1 MGKKAKIGKQRKDKF
16 YQLAKETGYRSR
28 AAFKLIHLNR
38 KYEFLQKSRV
48 CVDLCAAPGGW
59 MQVARENMPVS
70 SIVIGVDLFP
80 IKPIA
85 GCISLVEDIT
95 TDKCRTA
102 ISKEL
107 KTWKAD
113 VVLHDGAPNVG
124 KNWLFDAFQQVSLTL
139 SAIKLATQL
148 LRSGGWFVTKI
159 FRSKDYQAI
168 IWVLKQLFKKV
179 YATKPPASRSESAE
193 IFVVCQFYVAPD
205 KLDAKFFDPKYVFS
219 ELDIEPSNK
228 LNVFHPERK
237 KKTKPHGYPEN
248 DYTLYHKLSVSDFI
262 AHPNGIT
269 ALQTISEI
277 VFDDEKITNHP
288 LTTKEIV
295 ECCKD
300 IKVLGR
306 KDLRK
311 LLAWWKELNNEFH
324 VNIKNTDEVKSDET
338 NIIETTT
345 EENADDNEDK
355 EEALIDEEISR
366 LKAEEAKELKRKKKK
381 ALKERIKLNERLNLK
396 MVHKGD
402 EGPKLESDDMFT
414 LKQIKTHEMLSNV
427 TDQAPDYVAE
437 SDVES
442 DDEAGLKSNK
452 IHYEKDK
459 GQLSS
464 SGTHYKDDYDSESNN
479 SDEDHSD
486 SDTSGLGLSDSDEDE
501 DDKKFIGKNKTMKT
515 NKINGESGNNPL
527 ITDLDDRDKKTKKI
541 HKAELWF
548 EKDIFKNLENENDEE
563 YELDNMTKIIKD
575 KGGYIIGSE
584 NKSESNVKM
593 ENNKRN
599 TKTTKE
605 DDESSLDS
613 DYDMNE
619 FENSSKN
626 SKKTTNTKKNKKS
639 GGTDGFEVVSK
650 EATTKSFGKRK
661 LTEEDLAL
669 GSLLVQSKKSR
680 RDLIDTAWNRYAFN
694 DERLPDWFVQDE
706 EKHMKK
712 EAPVPKE
719 LVDEYKKRVEDLN
732 VRPIKKV
739 MEAKARKK
747 KRAIRKLE
755 KAKKKAEALMDNT
768 DLTERE
774 KSKQVKALYSK
785 ATREPKKEVTY
796 VVAKKNGAQKRATRP
811 AGLK

>member
-1 MGKKAKIGKQRKDKF
+1 MGKKAKIGKDRLDK
-16 YQLAKETGYRSR
+16 YYRLAKELGYRSR
-28 AAFKLIHLNR
+28 AVFKLTQLNQV
-38 KYEFLQKSRV
+38 YQFLPKSRV

-59 MQVARENMPVS
+59 MQAARENMPVS

-80 IKPIA
+80 IQPIP
-85 GCISLVEDIT
+85 GCITLVEDIT

-102 ISKEL
+102 ILREL

-113 VVLHDGAPNVG
+113 LVLHDGSPNLG
-124 KNWLFDAFQQVSLTL
+124 KNWIFNYFQQSLLVL
-139 SAIKLATQL
+139 SALKLATQL
-148 LRSGGWFVTKI
+148 LRPGGCFVTKV
-159 FRSKDYQAI
+159 FRSKDYDAI
-168 IWVLKQLFKKV
+168 MWVLMQLFKKV
-179 YATKPPASRSESAE
+179 NARKPKASRIESSE
-193 IFVVCQFYVAPD
+193 IYVVCQFYIAPD
-205 KLDAKFFDPKYVFS
+205 KLDPKFFDPNYVFS
-219 ELDIEPSNK
+219 QLDIEPSYK

-237 KKTKPHGYPEN
+237 KKNKPHGYPEN

-277 VFDDEKITNHP
+277 DIDDEKIANHP

-311 LLAWWKELNNEFH
+311 LLAWWKELNHEFH
-324 VNIKNTDEVKSDET
+324 VEIKNSDEVKSDET
-338 NIIETTT
+338 NILETTT

-396 MVHKGD
+396 MIHKGD

-414 LKQIKTHEMLSNV
+414 LKQIKTHEILSNV

-452 IHYEKDK
+452 IHYQKDK

-464 SGTHYKDDYDSESNN
+464 SGTHYKNDNDSETDY
-479 SDEDHSD
+479 SDEDDSD
-486 SDTSGLGLSDSDEDE
+486 SDTSGLGLSYSD
-501 DDKKFIGKNKTMKT
+501 DDGDDNKFIGKNKIMKT
-515 NKINGESGNNPL
+515 NKINGDSGNNPL

-548 EKDIFKNLENENDEE
+548 EKDIFKNLETENDED

-575 KGGYIIGSE
+575 KGGYIIG
-584 NKSESNVKM
+584 
-593 ENNKRN
+593 ENN
-599 TKTTKE
+599 
-605 DDESSLDS
+605 ESSLDS

-619 FENSSKN
+619 FENTSKKSKN
-626 SKKTTNTKKNKKS
+626 TTNTKEIKKS
-639 GGTDGFEVVSK
+639 GGTNGFEVVSK

-669 GSLLVQSKKSR
+669 GSLLVQNKKSR
-680 RDLIDTAWNRYAFN
+680 SDLIDTAWSRYAFN

-719 LVDEYKKRVEDLN
+719 LIDEYKKRVEDLN

-755 KAKKKAEALMDNT
+755 KAKKKAEALMDDT
-768 DLTERE
+768 GLTE
-774 KSKQVKALYSK
+774 
-785 ATREPKKEVTY
+785 
-796 VVAKKNGAQKRATRP
+796 
-811 AGLK
+811 